1 MQLTCIVHG
10 LMLNAKVIAN
20 SNFLWSRTCIGK
32 IELQLTYALSYLDL
46 MRAIMKLVFWNP
58 PTYFRIKYLSALI
71 WIMIQIEFTMINAA
85 RHHPR
90 YRQRITAG
98 LFHFCLYIWY
108 HIMIPLDIFVR
119 FIDITTMSTH
129 EADMGQYCTLY
140 MSTHV
145 TDI

>member
-46 MRAIMKLVFWNP
+46 MWAIMKLVIWNP

-71 WIMIQIEFTMINAA
+71 WIMIQIELTMINAA
-85 RHHPR
+85 RHQPR

-98 LFHFCLYIWY
+98 LFHFCLYMISQYDTIGYFCAFYRY
-108 HIMIPLDIFVR
+108 HNNV
-119 FIDITTMSTH
+119 
-129 EADMGQYCTLY
+129 DMGQYCTLY
-140 MSTHV
+140 NVDTCNG
-145 TDI
+145 